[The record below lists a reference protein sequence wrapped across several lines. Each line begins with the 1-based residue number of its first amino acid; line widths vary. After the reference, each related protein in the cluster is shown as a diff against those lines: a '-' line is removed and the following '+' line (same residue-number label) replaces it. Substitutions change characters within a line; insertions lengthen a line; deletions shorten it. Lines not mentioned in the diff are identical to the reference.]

1 MRPEQVGALFQPFNR
16 LGQETGAQEGTGIGL
31 VVTKHLVE
39 LMGGEIGVTSA
50 PGTGSLFW
58 IELLSAVPVAD
69 APPTEAPVPA
79 SAPAVADAGRDSSQA
94 IVLCVEDNP
103 ASLYLIQQALSSRK
117 DIRLITASNG
127 QTGIEMARAHLPDV
141 ILMDNNM
148 PVLSGRE
155 AQRILRADPAT
166 ANIPVIAV
174 SASAFRET
182 VAEGLSA
189 GFFRYLTKPVD
200 LAALREAV
208 DSALEEVARRKG

>member
-1 MRPEQVGALFQPFNR
+1 MKSLPPP
-16 LGQETGAQEGTGIGL
+16 
-31 VVTKHLVE
+31 
-39 LMGGEIGVTSA
+39 GG
-50 PGTGSLFW
+50 
-58 IELLSAVPVAD
+58 
-69 APPTEAPVPA
+69 
-79 SAPAVADAGRDSSQA
+79 APALPPPPA
-94 IVLCVEDNP
+94 IVLCVDDNP
-103 ASLYLIQQALSSRK
+103 ASL
-117 DIRLITASNG
+117 RLIEAAMAERGGVRVLTATNG
-127 QTGIEMARAHLPDV
+127 REGLDMAQQYRPDV

-166 ANIPVIAV
+166 ADIPVIAV

-182 VAEGLSA
+182 VAEGLAA